1 MNDSSG
7 IVRVMKCAV
16 SFIALE
22 YAKCEKHVN
31 LSKCDQ
37 HSEGAGKHLSSS
49 AERRTQKCMDMRD
62 ACKI

>member
-1 MNDSSG
+1 MNDASG
-7 IVRVMKCAV
+7 IVQVMKYPV

-37 HSEGAGKHLSSS
+37 HSEGAGKHFSS
-49 AERRTQKCMDMRD
+49 AAEGRS
-62 ACKI
+62 AH